1 MRVAIYARVS
11 TTNQAQEGYSIDGQ
25 LSALSSYCDAKGW
38 HVADTYT
45 DAGHTGSNMDRPAL
59 QRLLL
64 DIRRKK
70 VDAVL
75 IYKLDRLSR
84 NVRDTL
90 YLAKDIFEANG
101 ISFIS
106 LSENIDTSTAMG
118 ALFLTLLSA
127 IAEFEREQI
136 TERMQMGKV
145 GRAKSGKA
153 MSWVVPPFGYDY
165 VDGQYVINDFEAQLV
180 KEMFDFYIEKSS
192 VTALVM
198 KLNSEGHIGKSGV
211 WSYRTVKVILTNP
224 VYVGKN
230 QFKDEVYE
238 GEHEPILSE
247 ETFNL
252 AQIMMD
258 KKRRESDNPRPFE
271 SKYMLSGLIRCGEC
285 GAPMMS
291 MLGKIKL
298 DGTRKRYYRCKSF
311 KKYNGAGKN
320 YHHIK
325 CTSKSVDMYILED
338 KVLNQ
343 IEKIRLNLSDNV
355 KLKSDK
361 VDKTAI
367 YQAELHR
374 LETQLEKL
382 LELYIENVFSRGVM
396 EKRRLEINKK
406 IDALTEKMDSLEKTD
421 RDVAKDKALNAIES
435 MDKSAFDLDYG
446 KQKQLVNQL
455 IEEVSVK
462 KEILSIKW
470 VFD

>member
-1 MRVAIYARVS
+1 MKVAIYARVS

-38 HVADTYT
+38 QVYDTYT

-64 DIRRKK
+64 DINRKK

-153 MSWVVPPFGYDY
+153 MSWVVPPFGYNYIDDGY
-165 VDGQYVINDFEAQLV
+165 VVNEFEAQLV
-180 KEMFDFYIEKSS
+180 REMFDYYIKTSS
-192 VTALVM
+192 VTALVV
-198 KLNSEGHIGKSGV
+198 KLNEEGHIGKDID
-211 WSYRTVKVILTNP
+211 WTYRTVKQTLTNP
-224 VYVGKN
+224 VHIGKN
-230 QFKDEVYE
+230 QFKGNVYD
-238 GEHEPILSE
+238 GDHEAIVSE
-247 ETFNL
+247 ATFNL
-252 AQIMMD
+252 VQSMMD
-258 KKRRESDNPRPFE
+258 KNRREAYNPRPFE

-285 GAPMMS
+285 GAPMMAI
-291 MLGKIKL
+291 LGNVRL

-311 KKYNGAGKN
+311 KKYSGAGKN
-320 YHHIK
+320 YSHIK
-325 CTSKSVDMYILED
+325 CTSKSVDMYTLEE
-338 KVLNQ
+338 KVLGQ
-343 IEKIRLNLSDNV
+343 IEHIRLNPTEKMDNEAIA
-355 KLKSDK
+355 
-361 VDKTAI
+361 VDK
-367 YQAELHR
+367 QAVYESELAR
-374 LETQLEKL
+374 LESQLEKL
-382 LELYIENVFSRGVM
+382 LELYIENVFSRQTM
-396 EKRRLEINKK
+396 EKKRSELNNK
-406 IDALTEKMDSLEKTD
+406 IDALQNKPDELDETDDS
-421 RDVAKDKALNAIES
+421 AKKDALN
-435 MDKSAFDLDYG
+435 MLG
-446 KQKQLVNQL
+446 KMTDSIHNLNPATQKQIVNQL
-455 IEEVSVK
+455 IDVIHVK
-462 KEILSIKW
+462 KEALTIKW

>member
-1 MRVAIYARVS
+1 MKVAIYARVS

-165 VDGQYVINDFEAQLV
+165 IDDGYVVNEFESQLV
-180 KEMFDFYIEKSS
+180 REMFDYYIKTSS
-192 VTALVM
+192 VTALVV
-198 KLNSEGHIGKSGV
+198 KLNDEGHIGKDID
-211 WSYRTVKVILTNP
+211 WTYRTVKQTLTNP
-224 VYVGKN
+224 VHIGKN
-230 QFKDEVYE
+230 QFKGNVYDGDHEAIVSDE
-238 GEHEPILSE
+238 I
-247 ETFNL
+247 FNL
-252 AQIMMD
+252 AQSMMD
-258 KKRRESDNPRPFE
+258 KNRREAYNPRPFE
-271 SKYMLSGLIRCGEC
+271 SKYLLSGIIRCGEC
-285 GAPMMS
+285 QSPMMAI
-291 MLGKIKL
+291 LGSVRL

-311 KKYNGAGKN
+311 KKYNGAGKD

-325 CTSKSVDMYILED
+325 CTSKSVDMHILED
-338 KVLNQ
+338 KVLHQ
-343 IEKIRLNLSDNV
+343 IEKIRLNLSSGLKV
-355 KLKSDK
+355 KSHK

-367 YQAELHR
+367 YQAELYR

-382 LELYIENVFSRGVM
+382 LELYIENVFSRDVM
-396 EKRRLEINKK
+396 EKRRLDINKK

-435 MDKSAFDLDYG
+435 MDKSVFNLEYG

-455 IEEVSVK
+455 VEEVSVK
-462 KEILSIKW
+462 NEILSIKW

>member
-1 MRVAIYARVS
+1 MKVAIYARVS

-38 HVADTYT
+38 QVADTYT
-45 DAGHTGSNMDRPAL
+45 DAGFTGSNLDRPAL
-59 QRLLL
+59 QKLLL
-64 DIRRKK
+64 DINRKK

-153 MSWVVPPFGYDY
+153 MSWIYPPFGYDY
-165 VDGQYVINDFEAQLV
+165 VDGEYIVNEFEAQLV
-180 KEMFDFYIEKSS
+180 REMFDYYIKTSS
-192 VTALVM
+192 VTALVV
-198 KLNSEGHIGKSGV
+198 KLNDEGHVGKDID
-211 WSYRTVKVILTNP
+211 WTYRTVKQTLTNP
-224 VYVGKN
+224 VHIGKN
-230 QFKDEVYE
+230 QFKGNVYD
-238 GEHEPILSE
+238 GDHEAIVSE
-247 ETFNL
+247 EIFSL
-252 AQIMMD
+252 AQTMMD

-271 SKYMLSGLIRCGEC
+271 SKYMLSGIIRCGEC

-291 MLGKIKL
+291 MLGSVRL

-320 YHHIK
+320 YSHIK
-325 CTSKSVDMYILED
+325 CTSKSVDMHILEE
-338 KVLNQ
+338 KVLGQ
-343 IEKIRLNLSDNV
+343 IEHIRLNPTEKMDNEAIA
-355 KLKSDK
+355 
-361 VDKTAI
+361 VDKKAV
-367 YQAELHR
+367 YESELVR
-374 LETQLEKL
+374 LESQLGKL
-382 LELYIENVFSRGVM
+382 LELYIENAFSRQTM
-396 EKRRLEINKK
+396 DKKRSELNNK
-406 IDALTEKMDSLEKTD
+406 IDALQNKLDELDETDDS
-421 RDVAKDKALNAIES
+421 AKKDALN
-435 MDKSAFDLDYG
+435 MLG
-446 KQKQLVNQL
+446 KMTDSIHNLEPATQKRIVNQL
-455 IEEVSVK
+455 IESIHVT
-462 KEILSIKW
+462 KEALTIKW

>member
-1 MRVAIYARVS
+1 MKVAIYARVS

-38 HVADTYT
+38 HVHDTYT

-64 DIRRKK
+64 DISRKK

-165 VDGQYVINDFEAQLV
+165 IDDGYAVNEFEAQLV
-180 KEMFDFYIEKSS
+180 REMFDYYIKTSS
-192 VTALVM
+192 VTALVV
-198 KLNSEGHIGKSGV
+198 KLNDEGHIGKDID
-211 WSYRTVKVILTNP
+211 WTYRTVKQTLTNP
-224 VYVGKN
+224 VHIGKN
-230 QFKDEVYE
+230 QFKGTVYD
-238 GEHEPILSE
+238 GDHEAIVSE
-247 ETFNL
+247 ATFNL
-252 AQIMMD
+252 VQSMMD
-258 KKRRESDNPRPFE
+258 KNRREAYNPRPFE
-271 SKYMLSGLIRCGEC
+271 SKYLLSGIIRCGEC
-285 GAPMMS
+285 GAPMMAI
-291 MLGKIKL
+291 LGNVRL

-311 KKYNGAGKN
+311 KKYSGAGKN
-320 YHHIK
+320 YSHIK
-325 CTSKSVDMYILED
+325 CTSKSVDMYILEE
-338 KVLNQ
+338 KVLGQ
-343 IEKIRLNLSDNV
+343 IESIRLNPTEHLH
-355 KLKSDK
+355 KETET
-361 VDKTAI
+361 VDK
-367 YQAELHR
+367 QAVYESELVR
-374 LETQLEKL
+374 LENQLGKL
-382 LELYIENVFSRGVM
+382 LELYIENVFSRQTM
-396 EKRRLEINKK
+396 EKKRSELNNK
-406 IDALTEKMDSLEKTD
+406 IDALQNKLDVLDETDDSAT
-421 RDVAKDKALNAIES
+421 KDALNMLGKMTDSIHN
-435 MDKSAFDLDYG
+435 LDPAT
-446 KQKQLVNQL
+446 QKQIVNQL
-455 IEEVSVK
+455 IDAIHVK
-462 KEILSIKW
+462 KEALTIKW

>member
-1 MRVAIYARVS
+1 MKVAIYARVS

-38 HVADTYT
+38 QVADTYT
-45 DAGHTGSNMDRPAL
+45 DAGYTGSNLDRPAL

-64 DIRRKK
+64 DINRKK

-153 MSWVVPPFGYDY
+153 MSWIYPPFGYDY
-165 VDGQYVINDFEAQLV
+165 VDGEYIVNEFESQLV
-180 KEMFDFYIEKSS
+180 REMFDYYLKTSS
-192 VTALVM
+192 VTALVV
-198 KLNSEGHIGKSGV
+198 KLNDDGHIGKDIE
-211 WSYRTVKVILTNP
+211 WTYRTVKQTLTNP
-224 VYVGKN
+224 VHIGKN
-230 QFKDEVYE
+230 QFKGNVYD
-238 GEHEPILSE
+238 GDHEAIVSE
-247 ETFNL
+247 EIFNL
-252 AQIMMD
+252 AQSMMD
-258 KKRRESDNPRPFE
+258 KNRREAYNQRPFE
-271 SKYMLSGLIRCGEC
+271 SKYLLSGIIRCGEC

-291 MLGKIKL
+291 MLGSIRI

-311 KKYNGAGKN
+311 KKYSGAGKN
-320 YHHIK
+320 YSHIK
-325 CTSKSVDMYILED
+325 CTSKSVDMYTLED
-338 KVLNQ
+338 KVREQIDNIWLNPTDLPKA
-343 IEKIRLNLSDNV
+343 ENSLSDKKAVFEN
-355 KLKSDK
+355 
-361 VDKTAI
+361 
-367 YQAELHR
+367 ELER
-374 LETQLEKL
+374 LENQLEKL
-382 LELYIENVFSRGVM
+382 LELFIEDVFSQEVM
-396 EKRRLEINKK
+396 EKKRLEINTK
-406 IDALTEKMDSLEKTD
+406 IDAVNEKIYKLEID
-421 RDVAKDKALNAIES
+421 CRDAAKKEALDTLS
-435 MDKSAFDLDYG
+435 GMSKSIFDLDP
-446 KQKQLVNQL
+446 KSQKRIVNQL
-455 IEEVSVK
+455 IESIHVT
-462 KEILSIKW
+462 KEILTIKW

>member
-38 HVADTYT
+38 HVYDTYT

-64 DIRRKK
+64 DIRHKK
-70 VDAVL
+70 IDAVL

-84 NVRDTL
+84 DVRDTL
-90 YLAKDIFEANG
+90 YLTKDVFEANG

-106 LSENIDTSTAMG
+106 LSESIDTSTAMG

-165 VDGQYVINDFEAQLV
+165 VDGEYIVNEFESQLV
-180 KEMFDFYIEKSS
+180 REMFDYYLKTSS
-192 VTALVM
+192 VTALVV
-198 KLNSEGHIGKSGV
+198 KLNDEGHIGKDID
-211 WSYRTVKVILTNP
+211 WTYRTVKQTLTNP
-224 VYVGKN
+224 VHIGKN
-230 QFKDEVYE
+230 QFKGDVYD
-238 GEHEPILSE
+238 GDHEAIVSE

-252 AQIMMD
+252 AQAMMD
-258 KKRRESDNPRPFE
+258 KNRRESDNPRPFE

-285 GAPMMS
+285 QSPMMAI
-291 MLGKIKL
+291 LGSVRL

-338 KVLNQ
+338 KVLHQ

-361 VDKTAI
+361 VDKTAV
-367 YQAELHR
+367 YQSELNR
-374 LETQLEKL
+374 LESQLEKL
-382 LELYIENVFSRGVM
+382 LELYIENVFSRDVM
-396 EKRRLEINKK
+396 EKRRLDINKK
-406 IDALTEKMDSLEKTD
+406 IDALTKKMDSLEKTD

-435 MDKSAFDLDYG
+435 MDKSIFNLEYG

-455 IEEVSVK
+455 VEEVSVK
-462 KEILSIKW
+462 NEILSIKW

>member
-1 MRVAIYARVS
+1 MKVAIYARVS

-38 HVADTYT
+38 HVYDTYT

-64 DIRRKK
+64 DISRKK

-153 MSWVVPPFGYDY
+153 MSWVYPPFGYDY
-165 VDGQYVINDFEAQLV
+165 IDDGYAVNEFESQLV
-180 KEMFDFYIEKSS
+180 REMFDFYIKTSS
-192 VTALVM
+192 VTALVV
-198 KLNSEGHIGKSGV
+198 KLNDEGHIGKDID
-211 WSYRTVKVILTNP
+211 WTYRTVKQTLTNP
-224 VYVGKN
+224 VHIGKN
-230 QFKDEVYE
+230 QFKGNVYD
-238 GEHEPILSE
+238 GDHEAIVSE
-247 ETFNL
+247 DIFNL
-252 AQIMMD
+252 AQSMMD
-258 KKRRESDNPRPFE
+258 KNRREAYNPRPFE
-271 SKYMLSGLIRCGEC
+271 SKYLLSGIIRCGEC

-291 MLGKIKL
+291 ILGAIRL

-311 KKYNGAGKN
+311 KKYSGAGKN
-320 YHHIK
+320 YSHIK
-325 CTSKSVDMYILED
+325 CTSKSVDMHILES
-338 KVLNQ
+338 KTLEQ
-343 IEKIRLNLSDNV
+343 IENIWLNPTDLPKAENSLSDKKAVFEN
-355 KLKSDK
+355 
-361 VDKTAI
+361 
-367 YQAELHR
+367 ELER
-374 LETQLEKL
+374 LENQLEKL
-382 LELYIENVFSRGVM
+382 LELFIEDVFSQTVM
-396 EKRRLEINKK
+396 EKKRLEINTK
-406 IDALTEKMDSLEKTD
+406 IDAVNEKIYKLEIGS
-421 RDVAKDKALNAIES
+421 RDAAKKEALDALGS
-435 MDKSAFDLDYG
+435 MSKSIFDLDP
-446 KQKQLVNQL
+446 KSQKRIVNQL
-455 IEEVSVK
+455 IESIHVT
-462 KEILSIKW
+462 KEALTIKW

>member
-1 MRVAIYARVS
+1 MKVAIYARVS

-38 HVADTYT
+38 QVYDTYT

-59 QRLLL
+59 QKLLL

-165 VDGQYVINDFEAQLV
+165 IDDGYVVNEFEAQLV
-180 KEMFDFYIEKSS
+180 REMFDYYIKTSS
-192 VTALVM
+192 VTALVV
-198 KLNSEGHIGKSGV
+198 KLNDEGHIGKDID
-211 WSYRTVKVILTNP
+211 WTYRTVKQTLTNP
-224 VYVGKN
+224 VHIGKN
-230 QFKDEVYE
+230 QFKGNVYD
-238 GEHEPILSE
+238 GDHEAIVSE
-247 ETFNL
+247 EIFNL
-252 AQIMMD
+252 AQSMME
-258 KKRRESDNPRPFE
+258 KNRREANNPRPFE
-271 SKYMLSGLIRCGEC
+271 SKYLLSGIIRCGEC
-285 GAPMMS
+285 GAPMMAI
-291 MLGKIKL
+291 LGKVRL

-325 CTSKSVDMYILED
+325 CTSKSVDMHILED
-338 KVLNQ
+338 KVLHQ
-343 IEKIRLNLSDNV
+343 IEKIRLNLSSGLKV
-355 KLKSDK
+355 KSHK

-367 YQAELHR
+367 YQTELYR

-382 LELYIENVFSRGVM
+382 LELYIENVFSRDVM
-396 EKRRLEINKK
+396 EKRRLDINEK
-406 IDALTEKMDSLEKTD
+406 IDALTEKMDSFEKTD

-435 MDKSAFDLDYG
+435 MDKSVFNLEYG

-455 IEEVSVK
+455 VEEVSVK
-462 KEILSIKW
+462 KEALTIKW